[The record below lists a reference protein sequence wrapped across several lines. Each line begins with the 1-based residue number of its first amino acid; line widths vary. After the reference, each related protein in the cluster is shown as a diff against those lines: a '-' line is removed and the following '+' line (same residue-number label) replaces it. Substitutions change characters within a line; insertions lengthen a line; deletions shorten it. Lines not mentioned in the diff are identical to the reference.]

1 VRARRAQEDAVAS
14 AENQIRQAIARVGQ
28 EIQDLAWTVGRDE
41 KREAK
46 LRRRWRMLEA
56 ALGIAATVASR
67 KAAARL
73 YSILTGEPP
82 PQQRE
87 RELAA
92 RRRAHDAVADEPT
105 SRERA
110 ETAA

>member
-1 VRARRAQEDAVAS
+1 MAS
-14 AENQIRQAIARVGQ
+14 AANQIRQAIARVGQ
-28 EIQDLAWTVGRDE
+28 EIQDLAWTVGRDDQ
-41 KREAK
+41 REAK
-46 LRRRWRMLEA
+46 LRRRWRMLQA
-56 ALGIAATVASR
+56 ALGIAATVAGR
-67 KAAARL
+67 KAAVRVYYL
-73 YSILTGEPP
+73 LTGEPP

-92 RRRAHDAVADEPT
+92 RRPAHDAVADEPM